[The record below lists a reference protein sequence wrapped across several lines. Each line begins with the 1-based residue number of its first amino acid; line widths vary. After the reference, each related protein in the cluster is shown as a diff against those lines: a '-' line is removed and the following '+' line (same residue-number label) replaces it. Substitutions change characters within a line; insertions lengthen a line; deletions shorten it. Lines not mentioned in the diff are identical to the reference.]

1 MSEYFIGVD
10 SGTQGTKTVL
20 INGKSGKVM
29 ASASTSY
36 GFIKDLPEGVR
47 EQEPKTWVSA
57 MERTVKQ
64 VVKQANVKPV
74 QIKAIGIS
82 GQQHGLV
89 TLDEFGKVIRPSKLW
104 CDTSTSSQ
112 AEALVK
118 KLGGLKKLISMT
130 GNGIPA
136 GYTASKILWMKQNE
150 PKNYQLIKTILL
162 PHDYLNYHLTGR
174 AVMEAGDASGTG
186 LFDTKTRN
194 WHSRVIAAIDP
205 HLEEKLPE
213 IHASSDPVG
222 TVLPQVA
229 KRLGLDPATIVSAG
243 GGDNMMG
250 AIGTGNTKPGMV
262 TASLGTSGT
271 VYAFSSRPV
280 VDPDGEI
287 AAFCDSTG
295 GWLPLA
301 CTMNVTVATECVKK
315 AFSMD
320 NTKLSKAVGSVP
332 VGSNGL
338 VHLPYLQGER
348 MPNLPNGS
356 GVFFGMTTDNFTQ
369 AHIARSVMEGVSLGL
384 NYGLNRMKDL
394 GIRPKQIR
402 VTGGGSQNPEWRQ
415 ILADIFEAEVVGLEN
430 SEGAALGAALQSMWC
445 FCLQRGDRIRMTH
458 ITDNLVKVDNKTVA
472 KPVKTN
478 IKVYRQLQDVHN
490 HLSAACRP
498 IFDLS
503 KSLL

>member
-36 GFIKDLPEGVR
+36 GFIKDLPEGAR

-57 MERTVKQ
+57 LERTIKQ
-64 VVKQANVKPV
+64 VVKQAGVRAI

-89 TLDEFGKVIRPSKLW
+89 TLDEFDKVIRPSKLW
-104 CDTSTSSQ
+104 CDTSTAAQ
-112 AEALVK
+112 ADSLVK
-118 KLGGLKKLISMT
+118 KLGGLKKVISLS

-136 GYTASKILWMKQNE
+136 GFTASKILWMKQNE
-150 PKNYQLIKTILL
+150 PKNYQRIKTILL
-162 PHDYLNYHLTGR
+162 PHDYLNFHLTGR

-194 WHSRVIAAIDP
+194 WHPRLISAIDP
-205 HLEEKLPE
+205 QLEDKLPL
-213 IHASSDPVG
+213 IQDSSDPVG

-262 TASLGTSGT
+262 TTSLGTSGT

-301 CTMNVTVATECVKK
+301 CTMNVTVATELVKK

-320 NTKLSKAVGSVP
+320 NSKLSKAVSSVP
-332 VGSNGL
+332 VGSDGL
-338 VHLPYLQGER
+338 IHLPYFQGER
-348 MPNLPNGS
+348 MPNLPTAS
-356 GVFFGMTTDNFTQ
+356 GVFFGMTTENFSQ
-369 AHIARSVMEGVSLGL
+369 SHIARSVMEGVSLGL

-402 VTGGGSQNPEWRQ
+402 VTGGGSNNPEWRQ
-415 ILADIFEAEVVGLEN
+415 ILADVFEAEVVGLEN
-430 SEGAALGAALQSMWC
+430 TEGAAFGAALQSMWC
-445 FCLQRGDRIRMTH
+445 FFLQRGDRVRMTH
-458 ITDNLVKVDNKTVA
+458 ITDDLVKIDKKSVA
-472 KPVKTN
+472 KPIKAN
-478 IKVYRQLQDVHN
+478 IKVYRQLQDIHN
-490 HLSAACRP
+490 HLSAACQP
-498 IFDLS
+498 VFDLS

>member
-1 MSEYFIGVD
+1 
-10 SGTQGTKTVL
+10 
-20 INGKSGKVM
+20 M
-29 ASASTSY
+29 ASAAASY
-36 GFIKDLPEGVR
+36 GFIPDLPEGVR

-57 MERTVKQ
+57 LERTIKQ
-64 VVKQANVKPV
+64 VVKQSGVKAS

-89 TLDEFGKVIRPSKLW
+89 TLDEFDKVIRPSKLW

-112 AEALVK
+112 ADALVK
-118 KLGGLKKLISMT
+118 KLGGLKKVIALT

-136 GYTASKILWMKQNE
+136 GFTASKILWMKQNE

-162 PHDYLNYHLTGR
+162 PHDYLNFHLTGK
-174 AVMEAGDASGTG
+174 AAMEAGDASGTG

-194 WHSRVIAAIDP
+194 WHSRVISAIDP
-205 HLEEKLPE
+205 TLEEKLPA
-213 IHASSDPVG
+213 IQSSSDPVG
-222 TVLPQVA
+222 TVLPMVA

-262 TASLGTSGT
+262 TTSLGTSGT

-280 VDPDGEI
+280 VDPEGEI

-301 CTMNVTVATECVKK
+301 CTMNVTVATELVKN
-315 AFSMD
+315 AFSLD
-320 NTKLSKAVGSVP
+320 NAKLSKAVSEVPAGSE
-332 VGSNGL
+332 GL
-338 VHLPYLQGER
+338 IHLPYFQGER
-348 MPNLPNGS
+348 MPNLPNAS
-356 GVFFGMTTDNFTQ
+356 GVFFGMTTSNFTQ
-369 AHIARSVMEGVSLGL
+369 SHMARSVMEGVSLGL

-402 VTGGGSQNPEWRQ
+402 VTGGGSNNAEWRQ
-415 ILADIFEAEVVGLEN
+415 IIADVFEAEVVALEN
-430 SEGAALGAALQSMWC
+430 TEGAAFGAALQSMWC
-445 FCLQRGDRIRMTH
+445 FFLQRGDRVRMTH
-458 ITDNLVKVDNKTVA
+458 ITDDLVKVDKKTSA
-472 KPVKTN
+472 KPVKAN

-490 HLSAACRP
+490 QLSKACRP

-503 KSLL
+503 KSVL